1 MSSEPEKSQRPDS
14 GCTPLSIFYRRSLL
28 MQGLGWMGGL
38 GVLSSGLVGAKAD
51 PLPDVVV
58 PTVEEAPPTVTT
70 KAEPSASVAPKP
82 SAPEA
87 SAISVPERSS
97 QASVVR
103 HNSNTKRRPRAE
115 VVRKPSAPRINP
127 QASIARK
134 FSAPEREPELSVI
147 HKPSAPEREPELSV
161 IHKPSAPE
169 REPETSVA
177 PKPSLQNS
185 ASAPAVV
192 DKPSTGTASTSPA
205 VANKPVLTNDFI
217 VSTLEEGPP
226 SSVLPNQI
234 ASSPQVILDNNVYLD
249 SKADSVGG
257 SGSRENQEPIRRTKK
272 PASVA
277 LSEGPTECKTVL
289 KGPGL
294 YRGVCGAVQLS
305 QAPASTRRS
314 VRVPN
319 FSRVS
324 MRQTRVAAVRPVN
337 IGPIRVSASG
347 FGARSRSY
355 TTTPIAQNTTS
366 PTSLASYNTTIP
378 LFGLP
383 NNSNTGFIF
392 PLTIP
397 APITSVFGWRMH
409 PILGYR
415 RFHPG
420 TDIGAPMGTPV
431 LAAMAGQVQSADW
444 MGGYGKAI
452 VIQNSQTEQTLY
464 GHLSEIFVQP
474 GQIVEQGT
482 VIGRVGS
489 TGRSTGPHLHF
500 EVRQLT
506 NGDWVATDAGT
517 QLQYGVAQLI
527 NALRTAQTTTQP
539 GG

>member
-1 MSSEPEKSQRPDS
+1 MSSEPEKSQRPDG

-38 GVLSSGLVGAKAD
+38 GVLSSGLVGANAD
-51 PLPDVVV
+51 PVPDVVV
-58 PTVEEAPPTVTT
+58 PTVEEAPPTVTN

-87 SAISVPERSS
+87 SAISVPERRL

-103 HNSNTKRRPRAE
+103 QHSTTKRRPRAD
-115 VVRKPSAPRINP
+115 VVRKPTAPKLNP
-127 QASIARK
+127 KVSVARK
-134 FSAPEREPELSVI
+134 FSVAEREPELSVI
-147 HKPSAPEREPELSV
+147 HKPSAPERQPELSV

-169 REPETSVA
+169 RQPETSVA

-205 VANKPVLTNDFI
+205 VANRSALTNDFV
-217 VSTLEEGPP
+217 VSILEEGPP
-226 SSVLPNQI
+226 SHVLPNQI
-234 ASSPQVILDNNVYLD
+234 AGSPQVTLDNNVYLD

-272 PASVA
+272 PTSLA

-294 YRGVCGAVQLS
+294 YRGVCSAVQLS
-305 QAPASTRRS
+305 QAPASTSRS

-319 FSRVS
+319 SSRIS

-347 FGARSRSY
+347 FGVRSRSY

-366 PTSLASYNTTIP
+366 PTSLAYYNPTIP
-378 LFGLP
+378 LLGQP
-383 NNSNTGFIF
+383 NSNTGFIF

-397 APITSVFGWRMH
+397 APITSVFGWRIH
-409 PILGYR
+409 PILGNR

-474 GQIVEQGT
+474 GQMVEQGT

-506 NGDWVATDAGT
+506 NGNWVATDPGT